1 MSFRLHGKY
10 CGPGWS
16 AGKWQPS
23 VANGPPP
30 DDALDLACARHDA
43 AYAAGK
49 DLALADSQF
58 FRDALVSGTPLG
70 VAAAIGVGGQGLL
83 RRVGLLS
90 RGGDNPTN
98 SKSIIDNN
106 SQSPRKQERN
116 MARGR
121 IQRGIQAKSRLA
133 EIQLSRTRYPQTSD
147 ATAIAEIKT
156 ALGQLSKKITGGPA
170 RMRRRNRVVV
180 AGGGD
185 AVVSTAP
192 VSIGTT
198 ITSAK
203 PTVTNTSSGVLI
215 SGREFMT
222 NVEIRG
228 NPSWQVGAIAPVHP
242 MYYVGST
249 LANLARSYQFYR
261 FKALRVHFITRQS
274 TSLAGEVL
282 LGYASNALE
291 PLEDGNGSAFI
302 ARSMTRGHAVLGPLW
317 QNCAMDVPVDPN
329 WRLVDAFNNTSF
341 AENVAGEVQAY
352 TQTGATNDV
361 AGYLLMDYVVEFRDT
376 MFSPHSS
383 LLPFS
388 NAASVFE
395 LGTVPATAANTAII
409 ITSATSAKVQ
419 NGSVFKMVF
428 DVDQSTL
435 GTGWTASTAFNTA
448 LKVNATTTSGTG
460 FLTGIT
466 LSDGVTW
473 YGLSVGSALYVYGSY
488 EAAVNGE
495 GNGQVYAQS
504 ISTSITTLA
513 YSLYQIRLSDRALM
527 VAN

>member
-23 VANGPPP
+23 VASGPPP

-43 AYAAGK
+43 AYASGK
-49 DLALADSQF
+49 DLASADSLF
-58 FRDALVSGTPLG
+58 FRDALASGTPLG
-70 VAAAIGVGGQGLL
+70 VLAAIGVGGQGLL
-83 RRVGLLS
+83 RRAGILT
-90 RGGDNPTN
+90 RGGDNPSNTLE
-98 SKSIIDNN
+98 IINKN

-147 ATAIAEIKT
+147 ATAIAEIKAT
-156 ALGQLSKKITGGPA
+156 LGQLTKKISGAPA
-170 RMRRRNRVVV
+170 RLRRRNKVVV
-180 AGGGD
+180 AAKND

-198 ITSAK
+198 ITAAQ
-203 PTVTNTSSGVLI
+203 PRVTPIDGGVAI
-215 SGREFMT
+215 AGREFMT

-242 MYYVGST
+242 MYYIGST

-261 FKALRVHFITRQS
+261 FRALRVHFITRQS

-317 QNCAMDVPVDPN
+317 QNCSMDVPVDTD
-329 WRLVDAFNNTSF
+329 WRLVDAFNNTTF
-341 AENVAGEVQAY
+341 AQNVAGEVQAY

-383 LLPFS
+383 LLPFA

-395 LGTVPATAANTAII
+395 LGTVPATAAAGAIV

-419 NGSVFKMVF
+419 NGSIFKMVF
-428 DVDQSTL
+428 DLDQSTL

-448 LKVNATTTSGTG
+448 LRVNSTTTSSTG
-460 FLTGIT
+460 FTTGLT

-473 YGLSVGSALYVYGSY
+473 YGVSVGSSLYVYGTY
-488 EAAVNGE
+488 ETAVNGE
-495 GNGQVYAQS
+495 GSGQIYAQS
-504 ISTSITTLA
+504 ASSTVSSLA

>member
-16 AGKWQPS
+16 AGQWQPS
-23 VANGPPP
+23 VAAGPPP
-30 DDALDLACARHDA
+30 EDALDLACARHDA
-43 AYAAGK
+43 AYATGG
-49 DLALADSQF
+49 DLAQADSQF

-70 VAAAIGVGGQGLL
+70 VAAALGVGGQGLL
-83 RRVGLLS
+83 RRVGILS
-90 RGGDNPTN
+90 RGGDNP
-98 SKSIIDNN
+98 SKSTSIIDN
-106 SQSPRKQERN
+106 SQSPRKQERR

-156 ALGQLSKKITGGPA
+156 ALGQLSKKITGAPS
-170 RMRRRNRVVV
+170 RMRRRNAIV
-180 AGGGD
+180 AANSGG

-198 ITSAK
+198 ISAAK
-203 PTVTNTSSGVLI
+203 PNVVNTANGVQI

-222 NVEIRG
+222 NVDIRG

-242 MYYVGST
+242 MYYIGST
-249 LANLARSYQFYR
+249 LANMARSYQSYR

-317 QNCAMDVPVDPN
+317 QNCAMDVPVDPA
-329 WRLVDAFNNTSF
+329 WRLVDAFNNTTF
-341 AENVAGEVQAY
+341 AENVAGEVQVY

-376 MFSPHSS
+376 MFSPHSA
-383 LLPFS
+383 LLPFA

-395 LGTVPATAANTAII
+395 LGTVPITPAATAII
-409 ITSATSAKVQ
+409 IASATSAKVQ
-419 NGSVFKMVF
+419 NGSVFKVVF
-428 DVDQSTL
+428 DLDQSTL
-435 GTGWTASTAFNTA
+435 GTGWTASTAFNTS
-448 LKVNATTTSGTG
+448 LRVNATTTTSTG
-460 FLTGIT
+460 FTTGLT

-473 YGLSVGSALYVYGSY
+473 YGVSVGSSLYVYGSY

-495 GNGQVYAQS
+495 GSGQIFAQTPS
-504 ISTSITTLA
+504 STATTLA